1 MIRLDKILAH
11 MGYGSRKEVKELIRK
26 GYVSINGDIVKN
38 DDYKVDEL
46 NDEIIIFDNN
56 IKYDEF
62 IYLMLNKP
70 QGVVS
75 ATTDYN
81 NSTVLDLI
89 DGYEK
94 RNLFPIGRLDI
105 DTEGLLILT
114 NDGEL
119 SHKLLSPKNHVS
131 KTYYLEY
138 EGKLNK
144 NYEKMLEEG
153 LLISEGYR
161 CLPAKLNLLDEN
173 RAEIIIT
180 EGKFHQ
186 VKRMIEALGG
196 NVTYLKRIK
205 FKNLELDSNL
215 KLGEYRKLTKEEI
228 DKLREE

>member
-26 GYVSINGDIVKN
+26 GFVSINGDIVKN

-70 QGVVS
+70 QNFVS

-138 EGKLNK
+138 EGNINK
-144 NYEKMLEEG
+144 NYEKMLDEG

-161 CLPAKLNLLDEN
+161 CLPAKLNLLGDN
-173 RAEIIIT
+173 KAEIIIT

-196 NVTYLKRIK
+196 SVTYLKRVK

>member
-56 IKYDEF
+56 IKYDEY

-119 SHKLLSPKNHVS
+119 SHKLLSPKNHVD
-131 KTYYLEY
+131 KKYYLEY

-161 CLPAKLNLLDEN
+161 CLPAKLNLLGDN
-173 RAEIIIT
+173 KAEIIIT

>member
-26 GYVSINGDIVKN
+26 GYVSINGDIIKN

-70 QGVVS
+70 QGYVS

-81 NSTVLDLI
+81 NSTILDLI

-105 DTEGLLILT
+105 DTEGLLLLT

-131 KTYYLEY
+131 KKYYLEY
-138 EGKLNK
+138 EGNLNK
-144 NYEKMLEEG
+144 NYEKMLDEG

-161 CLPAKLNLLDEN
+161 CLPAKLNILGDN
-173 RAEIIIT
+173 KAEIIIT

-196 NVTYLKRIK
+196 NVTYLKRVK

-228 DKLREE
+228 DDLREE